1 VDLCTDDE
9 EDSSDNE
16 EEESEVEVVGII
28 KKEKQ
33 EKEVKA
39 VIKKE
44 KQEQEEDSKVEVV
57 GLEKEQEQDQHHEND
72 DKGGDNDEGTGVE
85 ETDIGVIDNHVY
97 YIDSG
102 VEDGEECEEE
112 AECTMC
118 HECGG
123 TPCDWLQ
130 YESDVVEFATNSLML
145 VDHKTEGFP
154 FSYPTENFEKM
165 TKEEKDE
172 VKVSH
177 QDYKKRCFQYYVSC
191 KYGKLGPRKR
201 VYLGPC
207 VENAIRRMFPNHD
220 GSMVGYHSS

>member
-1 VDLCTDDE
+1 VDLCTDDDE
-9 EDSSDNE
+9 EDSSEDE
-16 EEESEVEVVGII
+16 EDDS
-28 KKEKQ
+28 
-33 EKEVKA
+33 EVKA

-44 KQEQEEDSKVEVV
+44 KREQEQEEDSEVEVL
-57 GLEKEQEQDQHHEND
+57 GIKKEQEQDQHHVND
-72 DKGGDNDEGTGVE
+72 DTKGVDNDEGTGVE
-85 ETDIGVIDNHVY
+85 DTNIGVIDNHIY
-97 YIDSG
+97 HIDSG
-102 VEDGEECEEE
+102 VEDGEECEEQE

-118 HECGG
+118 HECGV

-154 FSYPTENFEKM
+154 FSYPIENFEKM
-165 TKEEKDE
+165 TEEEKDE
-172 VKVSH
+172 VKVLH

-207 VENAIRRMFPNHD
+207 VENAIRGMFPNHD